1 MSITGTGTQADPYII
16 TTYAELVEKAAESG
30 VYVKVGNDIN
40 ITDEYPDGDMLPLVV
55 KSIIDGDNKTIS
67 NWYAVYTNN
76 YNNVISVYSS
86 GVIRNL
92 NLRNIYAMPYSSR
105 GFVANADSNT
115 SSYCFENCNISGVI
129 LSGSFFHGYYCKYLM
144 KDCSVNLLF
153 KNTAK
158 FIDISQA
165 YMKDAEINNCYVK
178 LKSESNYY
186 LFYSNASSAPNLGS
200 DSYYEIDQAA
210 FGMSSSFIFSNCVFD
225 ITANSTFTFN
235 IDSSSASPSII
246 NTSKAPNC
254 TPQNKLL
261 GVTAENWLNTEYLTS
276 IGFNAG

>member
-1 MSITGTGTQADPYII
+1 MAVTGTGTQADPYVV

-40 ITDEYPDGDMLPLVV
+40 ITDEYPEGNMPNLVV

-67 NWYAVYTNN
+67 NWYALYTDN
-76 YNNVISVYSS
+76 YNNLIEVYST
-86 GVIRNL
+86 GIIKNL
-92 NLRNIYAMPYSSR
+92 NLQNIYAILSSSR
-105 GFVANADSNT
+105 GFVANANSND

-129 LSGSFFHGYYCKYLM
+129 LSGSFFYGYYCRYLM

-153 KNTAK
+153 KNSAK

-186 LFYSNASSAPNLGS
+186 LFNSSASSASNLGKN
-200 DSYYEIDQAA
+200 SYYEIDQAA
-210 FGMSSSFIFSNCVFD
+210 FGMPTTFAFSNCVFD
-225 ITANSTFTFN
+225 ITTNSTFTFN
-235 IDSSSASPSII
+235 INDSSASPSII
-246 NTSKAPNC
+246 NTTKAPNC

-261 GVTAENWLNTEYLTS
+261 GVIAENWLNTEYLAS

>member
-1 MSITGTGTQADPYII
+1 MSITGTGTQADPYVV

-30 VYVKVGNDIN
+30 VYIKVGNDIN
-40 ITDEYPDGDMLPLVV
+40 ITDEYPDGDMPPLVV

-67 NWYAVYTNN
+67 NWYAIYTNN

-86 GVIRNL
+86 GVIKNL
-92 NLRNIYAMPYSSR
+92 NLQNIYAMPYSSR

-115 SSYCFENCNISGVI
+115 SSYCFENCNISGVMV
-129 LSGSFFHGYYCKYLM
+129 SGSFFHGYYSQYLM

-153 KNTAK
+153 KNSAK
-158 FIDISQA
+158 FISISQA

-178 LKSESNYY
+178 LKSESNTY
-186 LFYSNASSAPNLGS
+186 LFYSSASSASNLGR

-210 FGMSSSFIFSNCVFD
+210 FGMPTTFIFSNCVFD
-225 ITANSTFTFN
+225 ITTNSTFTFN
-235 IDSSSASPSII
+235 ITGSSASPSII
-246 NTSKAPNC
+246 NTTKAPNC

-261 GVTAENWLNTEYLTS
+261 GVTAENWLNTEYLAS

>member
-1 MSITGTGTQADPYII
+1 
-16 TTYAELVEKAAESG
+16 
-30 VYVKVGNDIN
+30 
-40 ITDEYPDGDMLPLVV
+40 
-55 KSIIDGDNKTIS
+55 
-67 NWYAVYTNN
+67 
-76 YNNVISVYSS
+76 
-86 GVIRNL
+86 
-92 NLRNIYAMPYSSR
+92 MPYSSR

-115 SSYCFENCNISGVI
+115 SSYCFENCNISGVMV
-129 LSGSFFHGYYCKYLM
+129 SGSFFHGYYSQYLM

-153 KNTAK
+153 KNSAK

-186 LFYSNASSAPNLGS
+186 LFNSSASSASNLGKN
-200 DSYYEIDQAA
+200 SYYEIDQAA
-210 FGMSSSFIFSNCVFD
+210 FGMPTTFAFSNCVFD

-235 IDSSSASPSII
+235 ITGSSASPSII
-246 NTSKAPNC
+246 NTTKAPNC

-261 GVTAENWLNTEYLTS
+261 GVTAENWLNTEYLAS

>member
-1 MSITGTGTQADPYII
+1 MAITGTGTQADPFVV

-30 VYVKVGNDIN
+30 VYIKVGNDIN
-40 ITDEYPDGDMLPLVV
+40 ITDEYPDGDMPPLVV
-55 KSIIDGDNKTIS
+55 KSIIDGDNKIIS
-67 NWYAVYTNN
+67 NWYAIYTNN

-92 NLRNIYAMPYSSR
+92 NLQNIYAMPYSSR

-129 LSGSFFHGYYCKYLM
+129 LSGSFFDGYYCKYLM
-144 KDCSVNLLF
+144 KNCSVNLLF

-158 FIDISQA
+158 FISIDQA

-178 LKSESNYY
+178 LKSESNTY
-186 LFYSNASSAPNLGS
+186 LFYSSASSASNLGRG
-200 DSYYEIDQAA
+200 SYYEIDQAA
-210 FGMSSSFIFSNCVFD
+210 FGISSSFIFSNCVFD
-225 ITANSTFTFN
+225 ITTNSTFTFN
-235 IDSSSASPSII
+235 INDSSASPSII
-246 NTSKAPNC
+246 NTTKAPNC

-261 GVTAENWLNTEYLTS
+261 GVTAENWLNTEYLAS

>member
-1 MSITGTGTQADPYII
+1 MAVTGTGTQTDPYVI
-16 TTYAELVEKAAESG
+16 TTYGELVEKAAESG
-30 VYVKVGNDIN
+30 AYVKVGNDIN
-40 ITDEYPDGDMLPLVV
+40 ITDEYPDGDMPPLDV

-67 NWYAVYTNN
+67 NWYAIYTNN

-92 NLRNIYAMPYSSR
+92 NLQNIYAMLYSSR

-129 LSGSFFHGYYCKYLM
+129 LSGSFFHGYYSQYLM

-158 FIDISQA
+158 FISIDQA
-165 YMKDAEINNCYVK
+165 YMRDAEINNCYVK
-178 LKSESNYY
+178 LKSESNTY
-186 LFYSNASSAPNLGS
+186 LFYSSTSSASNLGRG
-200 DSYYEIDQAA
+200 SYYEIDQAA
-210 FGMSSSFIFSNCVFD
+210 FGMPTAFFFSNCVFD
-225 ITANSTFTFN
+225 ITTNSTFTFN
-235 IDSSSASPSII
+235 ITGSSASPSII
-246 NTSKAPNC
+246 NTTKAPNC

-261 GVTAENWLNTEYLTS
+261 GVTAENWLDVDYLAS